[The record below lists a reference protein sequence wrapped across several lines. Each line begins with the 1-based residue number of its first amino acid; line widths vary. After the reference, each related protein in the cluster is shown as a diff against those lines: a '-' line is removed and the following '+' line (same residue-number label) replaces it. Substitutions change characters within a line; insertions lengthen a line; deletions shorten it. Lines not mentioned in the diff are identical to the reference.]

1 MIKKNI
7 TKKYLS
13 NKLYQKLG
21 FSKNISSFILNDF
34 FESIISEILKYN
46 KIKITSF
53 GTFEILNKSERLGRN
68 PKTREKAIIS
78 SRKVVRFKASTY
90 FKNKLNS

>member
-53 GTFEILNKSERLGRN
+53 GTFEILNKRERLGRN

-78 SRKVVRFKASTY
+78 SRKVVRFKASAY

>member
-21 FSKNISSFILNDF
+21 FSKNISSFIVNDF

-53 GTFEILNKSERLGRN
+53 GTFEILNKRERLGRN
-68 PKTREKAIIS
+68 PKTGEKAIIS

-90 FKNKLNS
+90 FKNK

>member
-53 GTFEILNKSERLGRN
+53 GTFEILNKNERLGRN
-68 PKTREKAIIS
+68 PKTREEQ
-78 SRKVVRFKASTY
+78 
-90 FKNKLNS
+90 